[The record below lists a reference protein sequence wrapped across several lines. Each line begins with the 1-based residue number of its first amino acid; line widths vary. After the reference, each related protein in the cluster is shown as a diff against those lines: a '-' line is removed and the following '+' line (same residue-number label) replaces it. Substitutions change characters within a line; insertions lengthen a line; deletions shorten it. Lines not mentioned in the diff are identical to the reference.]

1 MKNLGKNAHRDYLFL
16 GIIFPKFSYEI
27 FVFDLFIENF
37 LKFFIIFLTNTILA
51 ALISSIPLASAF
63 GFSNGKHLL
72 TELKKYGFEAERVA
86 DYGCYCQFL
95 TDGGVN
101 PPGMVHFL
109 LVHE

>member
-1 MKNLGKNAHRDYLFL
+1 MLIEIIFTEPYDREISPKLREFL
-16 GIIFPKFSYEI
+16 G
-27 FVFDLFIENF
+27 NF
-37 LKFFIIFLTNTILA
+37 YCFFINNVILA

-101 PPGMVHFL
+101 PPGMVI
-109 LVHE
+109 

>member
-1 MKNLGKNAHRDYLFL
+1 MM
-16 GIIFPKFSYEI
+16 PW
-27 FVFDLFIENF
+27 DLES
-37 LKFFIIFLTNTILA
+37 LILA

-101 PPGMVHFL
+101 PPGTVYFL
-109 LVHE
+109 SVHELHPV

>member
-1 MKNLGKNAHRDYLFL
+1 M
-16 GIIFPKFSYEI
+16 
-27 FVFDLFIENF
+27 NF
-37 LKFFIIFLTNTILA
+37 YSFTNRILA

-101 PPGMVHFL
+101 PPGMVYFL
-109 LVHE
+109 PVHEWLPVLLPIFLDCQVSYI

>member
-1 MKNLGKNAHRDYLFL
+1 MKNLGKNVCRDYANA
-16 GIIFPKFSYEI
+16 G
-27 FVFDLFIENF
+27 D
-37 LKFFIIFLTNTILA
+37 FFINNEILA

-101 PPGMVHFL
+101 LPGMVFL
-109 LVHE
+109 AYRMFSLREQLPVSLPGLTFSR

>member
-1 MKNLGKNAHRDYLFL
+1 MLIEIIFFL
-16 GIIFPKFSYEI
+16 GFFFQKFSCEN
-27 FVFDLFIENF
+27 FCVRFIENF
-37 LKFFIIFLTNTILA
+37 LKFFTIFFLTYTILA

-109 LVHE
+109 LVYE

>member
-1 MKNLGKNAHRDYLFL
+1 MALDFNLTIMK
-16 GIIFPKFSYEI
+16 S
-27 FVFDLFIENF
+27 
-37 LKFFIIFLTNTILA
+37 LKVEQ
-51 ALISSIPLASAF
+51 
-63 GFSNGKHLL
+63 FSNGKHLL

>member
-1 MKNLGKNAHRDYLFL
+1 M
-16 GIIFPKFSYEI
+16 
-27 FVFDLFIENF
+27 
-37 LKFFIIFLTNTILA
+37 TNTILA

-109 LVHE
+109 LVYEWLPVQLPVSFPVSNQAKIDLE

>member
-1 MKNLGKNAHRDYLFL
+1 MKNLGKNTGRDNTL
-16 GIIFPKFSYEI
+16 GIFFGE
-27 FVFDLFIENF
+27 VFDGKLFSRIFQRLNF
-37 LKFFIIFLTNTILA
+37 YSFTNRILA

-101 PPGMVHFL
+101 PPGMVYFL
-109 LVHE
+109 PVHE